1 MRKKDGN
8 VGLSRLCF
16 FARSSELSIRRR
28 SQDSHTPGSP
38 SPSSIDASML
48 LLDWCSPSFHRHD
61 YINQKAR
68 RTLFLSRLIS
78 LCLLPLLP
86 LLLLLFSSV
95 RWRGYALSN
104 RWMTDENVLN
114 TEQDEHSIVV
124 FDEKGESG
132 RTSTCTPSFSIDE
145 TPFFPFLPPP
155 LCIPLVLRVLF
166 GSERVQGVPASDSF
180 VVEAVISVH
189 TRAWKCFVS
198 RLGFWILWI
207 VSTVLRWMY
216 EDLFHSKNWRLLEKR
231 RTSVD

>member
-1 MRKKDGN
+1 MFT
-8 VGLSRLCF
+8 VVSQTRLHKSKGAKNPF
-16 FARSSELSIRRR
+16 LVKAHL
-28 SQDSHTPGSP
+28 PLPP
-38 SPSSIDASML
+38 SPSSSSSSSFFLGKVTWIRVIESMDDRRERIKYRTGRAFDCRLRWEGWKRTNEHVYTIFLDRRDA
-48 LLDWCSPSFHRHD
+48 
-61 YINQKAR
+61 
-68 RTLFLSRLIS
+68 
-78 LCLLPLLP
+78 
-86 LLLLLFSSV
+86 
-95 RWRGYALSN
+95 
-104 RWMTDENVLN
+104 
-114 TEQDEHSIVV
+114 
-124 FDEKGESG
+124 
-132 RTSTCTPSFSIDE
+132 
-145 TPFFPFLPPP
+145 PFFPFLPPP